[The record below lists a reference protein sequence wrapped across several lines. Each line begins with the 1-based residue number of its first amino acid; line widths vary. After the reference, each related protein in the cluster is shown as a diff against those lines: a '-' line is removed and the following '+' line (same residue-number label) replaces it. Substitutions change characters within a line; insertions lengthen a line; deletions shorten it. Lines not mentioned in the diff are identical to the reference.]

1 MCLMHAMNKVNEER
15 YMVKTFMQ
23 EYTPEDNDGKP
34 IPNAEVQR
42 SIVFSFETLCFTESI
57 TLNISKRTKRE
68 QKM

>member
-15 YMVKTFMQ
+15 YIVKTFMQ

-42 SIVFSFETLCFTESI
+42 SIVFFV
-57 TLNISKRTKRE
+57 
-68 QKM
+68 